1 MFVFGDF
8 CSKIIIKNVL
18 RLIIDVYKILKVK
31 VILFLKWNVKKDIF
45 YIVNLN
51 IFKILDLKFKKL
63 KYIEKI
69 GYIED
74 L

>member
-1 MFVFGDF
+1 ME
-8 CSKIIIKNVL
+8 SL
-18 RLIIDVYKILKVK
+18 
-31 VILFLKWNVKKDIF
+31 KDIF
-45 YIVNLN
+45 YIVNLF
-51 IFKILDLKFKKL
+51 IYKILDLKFKKL